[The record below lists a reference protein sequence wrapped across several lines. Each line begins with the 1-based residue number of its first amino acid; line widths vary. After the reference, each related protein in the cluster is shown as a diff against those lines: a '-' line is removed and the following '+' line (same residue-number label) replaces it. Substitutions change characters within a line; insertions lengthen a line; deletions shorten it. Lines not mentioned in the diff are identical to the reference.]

1 MTKEIN
7 NLLNDNNHKDLERF
21 LNQRKCLNVTNQW
34 LLYGFHLIQS
44 CGLLLTSYGTSVN
57 NNNLLWIGISLNSIA
72 SLLHIYEKLNSNILK
87 KLLNNIIM
95 IKNGKYIDESDISP
109 NLNQSTK
116 INIDELKGYQSYQND
131 DENTKLAV
139 KT

>member
-7 NLLNDNNHKDLERF
+7 NLLNDNKHKDLERF

-57 NNNLLWIGISLNSIA
+57 NNNLLWIGISLNSLA
-72 SLLHIYEKLNSNILK
+72 SLLHMYEKINSNINK

-95 IKNGKYIDESDISP
+95 IKHGKYIDESDISP

>member
-57 NNNLLWIGISLNSIA
+57 NNNLLWIGISLNSLA
-72 SLLHIYEKLNSNILK
+72 SLLHMYETINSNIMK

-95 IKNGKYIDESDISP
+95 IKNGKYIDESDITP
-109 NLNQSTK
+109 NQNTK

-131 DENTKLAV
+131 DENTNLTV

>member
-1 MTKEIN
+1 
-7 NLLNDNNHKDLERF
+7 
-21 LNQRKCLNVTNQW
+21 
-34 LLYGFHLIQS
+34 
-44 CGLLLTSYGTSVN
+44 
-57 NNNLLWIGISLNSIA
+57 
-72 SLLHIYEKLNSNILK
+72 
-87 KLLNNIIM
+87 M

>member
-1 MTKEIN
+1 M
-7 NLLNDNNHKDLERF
+7 
-21 LNQRKCLNVTNQW
+21 
-34 LLYGFHLIQS
+34 
-44 CGLLLTSYGTSVN
+44 
-57 NNNLLWIGISLNSIA
+57 
-72 SLLHIYEKLNSNILK
+72 YEKINSNINK

-95 IKNGKYIDESDISP
+95 IKHGKYIDESDISP